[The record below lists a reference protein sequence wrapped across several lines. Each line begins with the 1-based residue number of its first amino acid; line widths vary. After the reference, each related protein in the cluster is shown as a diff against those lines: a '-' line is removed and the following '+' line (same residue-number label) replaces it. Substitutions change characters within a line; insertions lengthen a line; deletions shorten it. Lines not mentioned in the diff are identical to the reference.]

1 MRIKKENLRI
11 QERQSTFFQL
21 VKKYR
26 TSLCKMSKKI
36 KVIEMNI

>member
-21 VKKYR
+21 VERQKNTGHLCARCRKK
-26 TSLCKMSKKI
+26 
-36 KVIEMNI
+36 